1 MKLSSHLEEWESKG
15 GEMWEN
21 LGLMARATKEYS
33 GTDLDEPIL
42 REAFCKVGP
51 SSPSKARFSLN
62 PLQLLVN
69 CFTLVGPCYDPLGL
83 VLHPLAALANHSCN
97 YNAVVRV
104 EYHWPGNHC
113 LKIRALR
120 PIASGEEVVVSYV
133 DATNPRHVRQRELQ
147 DRYFFTC
154 ECSKCLDEAPVNS
167 EEMPD
172 PLDPQNHLVVEQRAF
187 DLLAAAQ
194 KDTSI
199 TGPIQK
205 LKYGIHILRKMEP
218 WPLYR
223 QPLAS
228 LRQNLVVS
236 LIAAGQLH
244 YAFLHAWIQYRCI
257 DGTLYPERNHPIRL
271 VHRWLVVA
279 LIRRIAVSP
288 YGTDDLPY
296 QTHNISNL
304 SMSLHRILKY
314 VLQTLHHR
322 VRDDQ
327 KGAFAAMVRR
337 THSRHD
343 GNHSSLRVSKEEFL
357 QEAEKLRGPMKK
369 LLQQELVWG
378 DAP

>member
-1 MKLSSHLEEWESKG
+1 MVS
-15 GEMWEN
+15 
-21 LGLMARATKEYS
+21 
-33 GTDLDEPIL
+33 
-42 REAFCKVGP
+42 
-51 SSPSKARFSLN
+51 
-62 PLQLLVN
+62 
-69 CFTLVGPCYDPLGL
+69 PCYDPLGL

-104 EYHWPGNHC
+104 EYDRPGNHC

-133 DATNPRHVRQRELQ
+133 DATNPRRVRQRELQ

-154 ECSKCLDEAPVNS
+154 ECSKCLDEALVES
-167 EEMPD
+167 EDIPH
-172 PLDPQNHLVVEQRAF
+172 PLDPEDHLVTEQRAF

-205 LKYGIHILRKMEP
+205 LKYGIHILRKIDS
-218 WPLYR
+218 WPLDR

-244 YAFLHAWIQYRCI
+244 HAFLHAYIQYRCV
-257 DGTLYPERNHPIRL
+257 DATLYPERIHPIRL
-271 VHRWLVVA
+271 VHQWLLVS
-279 LIRRIAVSP
+279 LLRRIEVSP
-288 YGTDDLPY
+288 YSREDLPH

-304 SMSLHRILKY
+304 SINFRRILMY
-314 VLQTLHHR
+314 VLQKLFRR
-322 VRDDQ
+322 VKDDQ
-327 KGAFAAMVRR
+327 DGAFADMVRR
-337 THSRHD
+337 MHWRHGGHYTSNSVSR
-343 GNHSSLRVSKEEFL
+343 GEFL
-357 QEAEKLRGPMKK
+357 QEADKLREPMDKV
-369 LLQQELVWG
+369 LQQELVWG